1 MPRQHALYN
10 PVVSRL
16 AIACLIAAL
25 QGCQADEQRAEDTG
39 DGPIHWAYEGE
50 AGAER
55 WGELDPSFEVCGS
68 GMQQSPVDLAGAVA
82 ASGDGLDIRWQPT
95 GAGVVDNGHTIQ
107 VNVAEGSVI
116 VLEGREFSL
125 LQFHFHLPSEHTV
138 DGGSFP
144 MEVHFVHQA
153 AEGDLAVI
161 GVFMETGDADPLVQ
175 SIWDVIPESG
185 APPGNI
191 AGFDPSA
198 LLPEGRSYFRYAG
211 SLTTP
216 PCSEIVSW
224 VVMTESIPV
233 SDAQVQAFEARYP
246 MNARPVQELSGR
258 VVQSRR

>member
-1 MPRQHALYN
+1 MRRQHSLYN
-10 PVVSRL
+10 PVVGGL

-25 QGCQADEQRAEDTG
+25 QGCQADEQHAEDTG

-50 AGAER
+50 TGPER

-68 GMQQSPVDLAGAVA
+68 GMQQSPVDLAGAVTA
-82 ASGDGLDIRWQPT
+82 NADGLDVRWQPT
-95 GAGVVDNGHTIQ
+95 DAQVVDNGHTIQ
-107 VNVAEGSVI
+107 VDLAEGSAVT
-116 VLEGREFSL
+116 LEGREFSL

-138 DGGSFP
+138 EGESFP

-161 GVFMETGDADPLVQ
+161 GVLMETGEADPLIQ
-175 SIWDVIPESG
+175 SIWDAIPATG
-185 APPGNI
+185 APPAAI
-191 AGFDPSA
+191 TGFDPSA
-198 LLPEGRSYFRYAG
+198 LLPEVRSYSRYAG

-233 SDAQVQAFEARYP
+233 SEAQVQAFAALYP
-246 MNARPVQELSGR
+246 MNARPVQALNGR
-258 VVQSRR
+258 VVRSMP